1 MSRNTD
7 EEPAP
12 GGQRSGPAVTRQGA
26 ADARELYLELLK
38 GCLTRSLFLDEQHEE
53 PRLEGWRRVLRDAVN
68 RIERNLDWRVLER
81 AAPSAAQRYEGRD
94 FPQTAETMAGH
105 LRLENIRRCVT
116 SVLEDGVPGD
126 LIETGVWRGGSSI
139 FMRAVL
145 AAHDVRERTVWVA
158 DSFQGLPSA
167 AADGHPVDRA
177 YDMGGFAGLAV
188 GLDQVKANFAR
199 YGLLDEQVRFL
210 VGWFKDTL
218 AAAPIEQLAV
228 ARLDGDLYQSTI
240 DAIAALYPKLSIG
253 GYLIVDDY
261 NAPLFADACGQ
272 AIRDYRAQH
281 AITEPI
287 QTIDWTGVYWRRER

>member
-1 MSRNTD
+1 MPSDVHD
-7 EEPAP
+7 EH
-12 GGQRSGPAVTRQGA
+12 AVG
-26 ADARELYLELLK
+26 DVGELYLELLK
-38 GCLTRSLFLDEQHEE
+38 GCLTRSLFLEEQHEE
-53 PRLEGWRRVLRDAVN
+53 PRLGGWRRVLRDGVN
-68 RIERNLDWRVLER
+68 RFERNLDWRVLER
-81 AAPSAAQRYEGRD
+81 TAPDATQRHEGRD

-105 LRLENIRRCVT
+105 LRLENIRQCVA
-116 SVLEDGVPGD
+116 SVLEDGIPGD

-145 AAHDVRERTVWVA
+145 AAHGASDRTVWVA

-177 YDMGGFAGLAV
+177 YEMDGFAGLAV
-188 GLDQVKANFAR
+188 SLDQVKANFAR
-199 YGLLDEQVRFL
+199 YGLLDDRVRFL

-228 ARLDGDLYQSTI
+228 ARLDGDLYESTI

-281 AITEPI
+281 DISEPL